1 MNVLSLA
8 DSQATAAPSQP
19 TSGLPRILSLCLIA
33 RASKE
38 MATNVRST
46 KNWLQILIRSLNNK
60 QPEVKN
66 QKGRGRE
73 KAVRACL
80 VGVATE
86 QIELY
91 STEA

>member
-1 MNVLSLA
+1 
-8 DSQATAAPSQP
+8 
-19 TSGLPRILSLCLIA
+19 
-33 RASKE
+33 

-66 QKGRGRE
+66 QKGREETERE
-73 KAVRACL
+73 RETAERAYL